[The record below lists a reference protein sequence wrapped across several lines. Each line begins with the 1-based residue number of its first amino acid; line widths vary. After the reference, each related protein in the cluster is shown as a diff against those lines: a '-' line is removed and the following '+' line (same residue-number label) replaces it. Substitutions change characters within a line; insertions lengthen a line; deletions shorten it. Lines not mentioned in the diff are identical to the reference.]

1 MDWSAFVYIIVLNC
15 LIYVLLQINLKKEL
29 LNAVGGR
36 ITEISSNVDGADLEL
51 KSLMEEADK
60 LTEKSQAFQENAT
73 LLRVADVQV
82 IAIQF
87 NFVWKW
93 NSYSCC
99 TFHISICFSSAF
111 ERALKSFFVLKIMG
125 WGTYYSCYCYFWCI
139 FYYICNCHSLVILF
153 EKVRAVRTG
162 EIEMIKNC

>member
-1 MDWSAFVYIIVLNC
+1 MYIIVLNC

-87 NFVWKW
+87 NFV
-93 NSYSCC
+93 
-99 TFHISICFSSAF
+99 
-111 ERALKSFFVLKIMG
+111 
-125 WGTYYSCYCYFWCI
+125 
-139 FYYICNCHSLVILF
+139 
-153 EKVRAVRTG
+153 
-162 EIEMIKNC
+162 